1 MSGHGIQSG
10 AEGVTAYSAADDGIV
25 VYSVDGYEGITAEQV
40 RQEIQKAI
48 DRAFYNPSN
57 ALTSYRIRQIPCK
70 GERPTPEELI
80 VYVAE
85 QASK

>member
-1 MSGHGIQSG
+1 MIKMSLDKARRAI
-10 AEGVTAYSAADDGIV
+10 EETARR
-25 VYSVDGYEGITAEQV
+25 EGITAEQV

-70 GERPTPEELI
+70 GERPTPEEFI